1 MKHIL
6 IFILISG
13 FVCASGATFTPP
25 FRAEAMAFYFVHDG
39 GPLQLCLKV
48 RPDSGNRNNPMYLR
62 KDAAFVGR
70 IFNADEKLVE
80 WDYRKIKAGSETLLR
95 HDFGDNAPPGI
106 YQIRYSGANVLVTP
120 YAVPEKKFGLA
131 PLRCMVYAAVADQF
145 ADTWFYVPE
154 NASTLCVSLIGGK
167 AVVTD
172 AQGKTADAVHPG
184 DVQVCSVHAQGL
196 GVFMGQPVGGGAVYP
211 VHALGRGGV
220 QGLAVRRC
228 LQLPAGV
235 VDSFHGMEFFLTLH
249 IQPLQRAAANANTAN
264 MLDPLAVTKNKRRA
278 GSHAHDDY
286 PVTPRLMPGAKTV
299 GNKLAGLV
307 GRQTVNG
314 LADISRADARKHD
327 MLNVSKLYLVII
339 QILAEGS
346 VERRHRVGGFH
357 AHWRNHAAVTYTY
370 NLRRA
375 YADIYSYDHS
385 H

>member
-13 FVCASGATFTPP
+13 FVCASGAAFTPP

-106 YQIRYSGANVLVTP
+106 YQICYSGANVLVTP

-131 PLRCMVYAAVADQF
+131 PLRCMVYAAVPDQF

-154 NASTLCVSLIGGK
+154 NASTLRVSLIGGK

-172 AQGKTADAVHPG
+172 AQGK
-184 DVQVCSVHAQGL
+184 
-196 GVFMGQPVGGGAVYP
+196 
-211 VHALGRGGV
+211 
-220 QGLAVRRC
+220 
-228 LQLPAGV
+228 
-235 VDSFHGMEFFLTLH
+235 
-249 IQPLQRAAANANTAN
+249 
-264 MLDPLAVTKNKRRA
+264 K
-278 GSHAHDDY
+278 
-286 PVTPRLMPGAKTV
+286 
-299 GNKLAGLV
+299 
-307 GRQTVNG
+307 
-314 LADISRADARKHD
+314 
-327 MLNVSKLYLVII
+327 
-339 QILAEGS
+339 AEK
-346 VERRHRVGGFH
+346 
-357 AHWRNHAAVTYTY
+357 
-370 NLRRA
+370 
-375 YADIYSYDHS
+375 
-385 H
+385 